1 MNEAL
6 ILEKLDNL
14 SSEISS
20 LKSEVQALKDS
31 KAAAVTE
38 EASTAVSAAMQ
49 KHEGKYSEADLANL
63 VENLLDSVNDIN
75 SLLFKVKAANELAR
89 DIEPVAQVA
98 YPQVMKFFSEIED
111 QVSIEELTGLLR
123 NLLTSLNA
131 INEGVSMLKMGVE
144 LRDELIPVAQLG
156 YPKLVR
162 FLNDLHQGE
171 FQSEQIGTLLHTLL
185 LNLHTLSDLLN
196 MAKPFTELVQEL
208 QVVIRET
215 DVIHN
220 INTWLDSLQQSSG
233 IYKLAGTAIA
243 GAKQF
248 SINPE
253 QAEEI
258 SQVLQNID
266 FNNIE
271 PVTPFGAIKHLRD
284 PKIQEALGAMFM
296 MLQATGA
303 CLQVIQDKQQKAN

>member
-20 LKSEVQALKDS
+20 LKSEVQALKES
-31 KAAAVTE
+31 KAATPAE
-38 EASTAVSAAMQ
+38 EAAGAASAAIKQ
-49 KHEGKYSEADLANL
+49 YEGKYSEADLANL
-63 VENLLDSVNDIN
+63 MENLLDSVNDIN
-75 SLLFKVKAANELAR
+75 SMLFKVKAANELAR

-111 QVSIEELTGLLR
+111 QVSVEELTGLLR

-144 LRDELIPVAQLG
+144 LRDDLIPIAQVG
-156 YPKLVR
+156 FPKVVR

-171 FQSEQIGTLLHTLL
+171 FQSEQIGDLLHTLL

-196 MAKPFTELVQEL
+196 MAKPVTELIQEL

-215 DVIHN
+215 DVISN
-220 INTWLDSLQQSSG
+220 MNTWLDSLQQSSG
-233 IYKLAGTAIA
+233 IYRLAGTAFA

-248 SINPE
+248 TINEE

-258 SQVLQNID
+258 SRVLTDID

-284 PKIQEALGAMFM
+284 PQIQEALGAMFM

-303 CLQVIQDKQQKAN
+303 CLQVIQSKQKAN